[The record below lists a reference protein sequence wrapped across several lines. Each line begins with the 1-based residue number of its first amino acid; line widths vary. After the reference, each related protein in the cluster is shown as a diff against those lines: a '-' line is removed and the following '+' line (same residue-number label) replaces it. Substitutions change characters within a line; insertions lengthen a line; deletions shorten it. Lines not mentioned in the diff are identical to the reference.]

1 MFPDSKIASGYLIHP
16 DKTRYIIVY
25 KLALFGKE
33 FIINDAKNKCFSNKF
48 GETTAPKIEKQCDG
62 SITYFINFFIQ
73 WFYFHWTLYKHFS
86 PFVDSLSISTSCLIN
101 IGMDGPTVK
110 QSFLK

>member
-25 KLALFGKE
+25 KLTLFGKE

-48 GETTAPKIEKQCDG
+48 GETTAPKIGKQYDG
-62 SITYFINFFIQ
+62 YITYFL
-73 WFYFHWTLYKHFS
+73 T
-86 PFVDSLSISTSCLIN
+86 SLN
-101 IGMDGPTVK
+101 R
-110 QSFLK
+110 

>member
-48 GETTAPKIEKQCDG
+48 GETTAPKIGKQYDG
-62 SITYFINFFIQ
+62 YITYFINFFKQVITV
-73 WFYFHWTLYKHFS
+73 YS
-86 PFVDSLSISTSCLIN
+86 GSISDGHCTSISLRSWI
-101 IGMDGPTVK
+101 
-110 QSFLK
+110 L

>member
-48 GETTAPKIEKQCDG
+48 GETIAPKIGKQYDG
-62 SITYFINFFIQ
+62 YITYFINFFKQVITV
-73 WFYFHWTLYKHFS
+73 YS
-86 PFVDSLSISTSCLIN
+86 GSIFVGHCTSISLRSWIL
-101 IGMDGPTVK
+101 
-110 QSFLK
+110 